1 MCISVHVYTCV
12 YIHKYVCTLI
22 YKHTFKE
29 EKKEEV
35 QARLIRV
42 VHSAG
47 GCKNELFGLIIHTS
61 KQCYVCGL
69 ML

>member
-1 MCISVHVYTCV
+1 M
-12 YIHKYVCTLI
+12 YVCTLI

-29 EKKEEV
+29 GKKEEE

-47 GCKNELFGLIIHTS
+47 SWKNEPFGLILHTS
-61 KQCYVCGL
+61 NSIMYAA
-69 ML
+69 